1 MDMSKTNP
9 TKEQT
14 MTTITE
20 QCYDATAK
28 QFVGFD
34 VVLETTATELAHL
47 ASKMPYMSDD
57 DAFAVWE
64 YLQNRFNNGLRLATG
79 IKSPTILIERA
90 IAVRAAAEN
99 AATSQEVAA

>member
-1 MDMSKTNP
+1 
-9 TKEQT
+9 
-14 MTTITE
+14 
-20 QCYDATAK
+20 
-28 QFVGFD
+28 
-34 VVLETTATELAHL
+34 
-47 ASKMPYMSDD
+47 MSDD